1 MSTPKKKVS
10 VSKRPSAEQIQD
22 SEKWNAFVT
31 ASQTEWDLLSEEWKD
46 AFEVI
51 GNTKSTSDEINQAI
65 LKAMGEKK

>member
-22 SEKWNAFVT
+22 SLKWAAFVV
-31 ASQTEWDLLSEEWKD
+31 ASQIEWDELSEEWKD
-46 AFEVI
+46 AFEIV
-51 GNTKSTSDEINQAI
+51 GNTKSTSEEINQAI